1 MLCYLDGMIEA
12 RELPPAVRDALS
24 RLATSSDRTSPTV
37 FAGRKSEFALLN
49 DAVKGVQRGESGHT
63 VVIQGVPGSGKTA
76 LLHEYAIRLLA
87 ANDKEE
93 RPVIPVPLKSGTM
106 NAPPMAIVEEVDR
119 QFRELGASNK
129 WKRKVNHAVSGASLV
144 GNALFTALTK
154 KDINDFRS
162 SSRAPNSLSIALE
175 DYVAFRFDRRE
186 STIVLLVDEAQNLHD
201 TIHVR
206 DYLEALHGG
215 ITGNTQVLLACFGL
229 ENTAARLREL
239 GLSRLAKGHVRPIGT
254 LSNAEAKQVVTG
266 TLETV
271 LPSVKFGDSPFDN
284 AQRSKWIG
292 AAVDT
297 ILAESGDF
305 PHHLTNGCC
314 ALAQLV
320 LDEGIGDAPPVNK
333 LRDQCREHKREY
345 YDARLHPWAG
355 HITALAYAFGVKRNG
370 WTKVGDIKRA
380 IMAADEFGESVAAK
394 IATRAIREL
403 CAHGFVEVRQG
414 ACRPVLPSLDS
425 HFDEVRRVSSPDN
438 EVVRAI
444 RAALSVGDDSRRA
457 VTR

>member
-93 RPVIPVPLKSGTM
+93 RPVIPVPLTSGTM

-201 TIHVR
+201 TTHVR

-215 ITGNTQVLLACFGL
+215 ITGDIQVLLACFGL

-239 GLSRLAKGHVRPIGT
+239 GLSRLANGHVRSIGT

-266 TLETV
+266 TVETV
-271 LPSVKFGDSPFDN
+271 FVEFDDGRPFEGSR
-284 AQRSKWIG
+284 RSRWIG

-314 ALAQLV
+314 ALAELV
-320 LDEGIGDAPPVNK
+320 LSEGIGDAPPVVK
-333 LRDQCREHKREY
+333 LRDHCRERKREY
-345 YDARLHPWAG
+345 YDARLHPWAA
-355 HITALAYAFGVKRNG
+355 HMTALAYAFGVERKG
-370 WTKVGDIKRA
+370 WTRVGDIKRA
-380 IMAADEFGESVAAK
+380 IMAADEFGDSVAAK
-394 IATRAIREL
+394 AAARAIREL

-414 ACRPVLPSLDS
+414 ACRPVLPPLAS
-425 HFDEVRRVSSPDN
+425 HFHELRRVSSPDN
-438 EVVRAI
+438 EVVRAV
-444 RAALSVGDDSRRA
+444 RAALSVCA
-457 VTR
+457 AH

>member
-129 WKRKVNHAVSGASLV
+129 WKRKMNHAVSGASLV

-201 TIHVR
+201 TTHVR

-215 ITGNTQVLLACFGL
+215 ITGDIQVLLACFGL

-239 GLSRLAKGHVRPIGT
+239 GCLGLPTAMYDRSARCQTRRQNRLSPAPWRPCSSSST
-254 LSNAEAKQVVTG
+254 TVV
-266 TLETV
+266 
-271 LPSVKFGDSPFDN
+271 
-284 AQRSKWIG
+284 RSKEP
-292 AAVDT
+292 VDQDG
-297 ILAESGDF
+297 S
-305 PHHLTNGCC
+305 
-314 ALAQLV
+314 
-320 LDEGIGDAPPVNK
+320 
-333 LRDQCREHKREY
+333 
-345 YDARLHPWAG
+345 ARL
-355 HITALAYAFGVKRNG
+355 
-370 WTKVGDIKRA
+370 
-380 IMAADEFGESVAAK
+380 S
-394 IATRAIREL
+394 IR
-403 CAHGFVEVRQG
+403 
-414 ACRPVLPSLDS
+414 
-425 HFDEVRRVSSPDN
+425 SSPKA
-438 EVVRAI
+438 AI
-444 RAALSVGDDSRRA
+444 SRI
-457 VTR
+457 T